1 MTDQRRTG
9 TQTPDPRKVDH
20 LRRRLKYFF
29 MNPYEKFHA
38 RGQKPWK
45 LMLQILKIA
54 ITTFQ
59 LVSFGLTNEMMVT
72 FKEENLVFFKHLFLK
87 EYRSHEKNY
96 SIFTSTDVYDHIHFI
111 IERYADLQNLTPGS
125 HAYERKDGVYTPL
138 FLCQEFYRSASVTP
152 GNDTFSIDPRVE
164 RECLSISPLTPL
176 AGGGPAGA
184 VNFTLHF
191 ERLLT
196 VKVHMK
202 VKAINLQRIH
212 RNELPDC
219 YGFSIMIVFDNRAQ
233 SGKIKVFL
241 ENHVEINVCKEWR
254 VNGSPGS
261 DSHLLLILLFDLVTI
276 LVCLMSLSLC
286 VRSVIVGVQLQLEY
300 SKFVQIYYGK
310 AVPLADRIEFVKGW
324 CILII
329 ICDLLTIA
337 GSVLKIVIQNK
348 ELTNYGI
355 CSILLGTATMFAWI
369 GVIRFLGF
377 FLKYNILILTLK
389 AAFSDVV
396 RFSLCAII
404 IYLSYCFCGWIVLG
418 PHHEYFHSFYKVA
431 DCLFSLINGD
441 EVYSSFSKLRQRN
454 YLVWLFS
461 RLYIYTFIF
470 IYAYMILSLF
480 IALITDTYET
490 IKQHQQDG
498 GPVSD
503 LQTFL
508 AECKDLPASG
518 RYNMD
523 EEQSSCLSCMC
534 CH

>member
-1 MTDQRRTG
+1 TPDPEYEYSRNSMTDQRRTG

-87 EYRSHEKNY
+87 EYRKRH
-96 SIFTSTDVYDHIHFI
+96 FLQLRTVATVYCQHVQPVPLPVQ
-111 IERYADLQNLTPGS
+111 YADLQNLTPGS

-254 VNGSPGS
+254 VNGSRS

-286 VRSVIVGVQLQLEY
+286 VRSVIVGVQLQLV
-300 SKFVQIYYGK
+300 S
-310 AVPLADRIEFVKGW
+310 
-324 CILII
+324 
-329 ICDLLTIA
+329 
-337 GSVLKIVIQNK
+337 
-348 ELTNYGI
+348 
-355 CSILLGTATMFAWI
+355 
-369 GVIRFLGF
+369 
-377 FLKYNILILTLK
+377 
-389 AAFSDVV
+389 AA
-396 RFSLCAII
+396 
-404 IYLSYCFCGWIVLG
+404 
-418 PHHEYFHSFYKVA
+418 
-431 DCLFSLINGD
+431 
-441 EVYSSFSKLRQRN
+441 
-454 YLVWLFS
+454 
-461 RLYIYTFIF
+461 
-470 IYAYMILSLF
+470 
-480 IALITDTYET
+480 
-490 IKQHQQDG
+490 
-498 GPVSD
+498 
-503 LQTFL
+503 
-508 AECKDLPASG
+508 
-518 RYNMD
+518 
-523 EEQSSCLSCMC
+523 
-534 CH
+534 